1 TEKGKDART
10 HSGFIAQQL
19 EAAVKAQGLDPSQFS
34 FWCSSPLTQQVK
46 KEVKLDNGETSTTFE
61 SELVKD
67 EDGNQVSQQSLRYEE
82 LFVLLLEAI
91 KVKISAFEAR
101 LEALE
106 AK

>member
-1 TEKGKDART
+1 M
-10 HSGFIAQQL
+10 
-19 EAAVKAQGLDPSQFS
+19 
-34 FWCSSPLTQQVK
+34 TQQVK